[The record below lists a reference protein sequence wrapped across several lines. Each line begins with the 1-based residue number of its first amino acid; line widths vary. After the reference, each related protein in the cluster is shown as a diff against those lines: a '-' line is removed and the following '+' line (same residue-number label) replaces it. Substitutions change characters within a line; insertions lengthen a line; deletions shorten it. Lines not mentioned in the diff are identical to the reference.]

1 MTERDVSKASRT
13 FDWNWHGAAVSVG
26 YDAQGNGSTVLLLPA
41 FSTVCSREEMV
52 PLAERLSGSFRV
64 VTVDWPGF
72 GRSASR
78 KLPQD
83 PALHLAFLAAFMDE
97 VLHNSAAVVAAGH
110 ASGYALSL
118 ARHRPGIW
126 SRIVLVAPTWRGP
139 LPTMMGGYRTL
150 QDRVRL
156 AIQMP
161 IVGQALYRLNVSR
174 PVISAMYRRHVYA
187 DASRI
192 TPAFVA
198 SKSAIARRSGG
209 RFGSAAFV
217 TGGLDPVRDRQ
228 SFAELVSPPTVPTL
242 MVYGADTPIRSRIEM
257 EAIMA
262 LPGIRGTRIASGSLG
277 LHEENAALVAE
288 IVLPFLGEATP

>member
-1 MTERDVSKASRT
+1 MSNGIQT
-13 FDWNWHGAAVSVG
+13 FGWNWRGAPISVG
-26 YDAQGNGSTVLLLPA
+26 YEVQGSGSAVLLLPA
-41 FSTVCSREEMV
+41 FSTVCSREEMAAV
-52 PLAERLSGSFRV
+52 AERLSGYFRV

-78 KLPQD
+78 KLPQE
-83 PALHLAFLAAFMDE
+83 PALHAAFLAAFMDE
-97 VLHNSAAVVAAGH
+97 VLDNSAAVVAAGH

-118 ARHRPGIW
+118 ARRRPGIW

-139 LPTMMGGYRTL
+139 LPTMMGGYRPL
-150 QDRVRL
+150 QDRIKR
-156 AIQMP
+156 AIRMP

-174 PVISAMYRRHVYA
+174 LVISAMYRRHVYA

-217 TGGLDPVRDRQ
+217 TGGLDLVRDRQ
-228 SFAELVSPPTVPTL
+228 SFAALVSPPTAPTL
-242 MVYGADTPIRSRIEM
+242 MIYGADTPPRSRIEM
-257 EAIMA
+257 EAIA
-262 LPGIRGTRIASGSLG
+262 TLPGIRCSMVASGSLG
-277 LHEENAALVAE
+277 LHEEHPALVAE
-288 IVLPFLGEATP
+288 IVLPFLGEAAL